1 MAIDYTTLTAIEDTL
16 KFVYGEGL
24 TNQFAD
30 EKTTYNQ
37 FPKTGRSPKGLGYE
51 FGIRY
56 ARAQG
61 VGARRESANLPD
73 PLTGKTDKGRIM
85 PKYIYGSIRLT
96 GPSIEAAKGD
106 IAAFVDSLSD
116 AIDDIYK
123 SIVVDLNRMSCSDG
137 FGLLGTLSQAS
148 DALSASVAWT
158 VTMDNDL
165 SVSRCIPGMIVDFYT
180 GGTAIDQSAVAS
192 RILSVHPNT
201 KTIEMEGNDGTY
213 KANHPI
219 VAAQGYTIAT
229 DAVADA
235 AEMVKIGA
243 REAAHA
249 TTDVAT
255 EMMGLEGI
263 YDDGTLLAT
272 FENITVADYPEWK
285 ANILGNSGTNREVTI
300 NLMLQALD
308 LARVRGGD
316 GIQTI
321 RMGLGQR
328 RKYANLLIPDIRFTP
343 GTLEGGYE
351 TLTFSGG
358 DGSVK
363 MTIDPALPPNKMFF
377 EPNGAIEKFEMTPLG
392 WGNIDPG
399 MHQRAGYD
407 EYDRFLRIYTN
418 IGTEKRASLVL
429 LKDLVEPSLYT

>member
-24 TNQFAD
+24 TNQFVD

-37 FPKTGRSPKGLGYE
+37 FPKTGRSPKGKGYE

-61 VGARRESANLPD
+61 IGARRESANLPD
-73 PLTGKTDKGRIM
+73 PLTGKTDTGRIL

-123 SIVVDLNRMSCSDG
+123 GIVVDLNRMSCGDS
-137 FGLLGTLSQAS
+137 FGLLGTLSEAS

-165 SVSRCIPGMIVDFYT
+165 SVSRCIPGMVVDFYD
-180 GGTAIDQSAVAS
+180 GANIDQSSVAS
-192 RILSVHPNT
+192 RILSVHPST

-219 VAAQGYTIAT
+219 VAAQSYTIAT
-229 DAVADA
+229 DAVPDA
-235 AEMVKIGA
+235 AQMVRIGA

-249 TTDVAT
+249 TTDVST

-263 YDDGTLLAT
+263 FDDGTLLAT
-272 FENITVADYPEWK
+272 FENITVATYPEWK
-285 ANILGNSGTNREVTI
+285 ANVLGNSGVNREVSI
-300 NLMLQALD
+300 DLMLQALD

-316 GIQTI
+316 APGCI

-328 RKYANLLIPDIRFTP
+328 RKYANLLMPDVRFTP
-343 GTLEGGYE
+343 GTLQGGYE

-363 MTIDPALPPNKMFF
+363 MIIDPALPPNKMFF
-377 EPNGAIEKFEMTPLG
+377 EPKGAVEKFEMTPLG

-399 MHQRAGYD
+399 MHQRAGFD

-418 IGTEKRASLVL
+418 LGSEKRASLVL
-429 LKDLVEPSLYT
+429 VKDLVEPSLYT